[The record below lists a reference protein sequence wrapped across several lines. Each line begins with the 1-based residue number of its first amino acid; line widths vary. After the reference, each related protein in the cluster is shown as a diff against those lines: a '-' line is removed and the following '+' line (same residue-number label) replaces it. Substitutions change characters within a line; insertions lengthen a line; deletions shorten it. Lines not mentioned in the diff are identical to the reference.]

1 MSPKENWNGKNNS
14 IYHRGHRWVQK
25 TQTEANQ
32 MVKSLFVLG
41 SSGDGRFS
49 QSAGVAS
56 PIGTGAP
63 TGQIA
68 LTKATP

>member
-1 MSPKENWNGKNNS
+1 MSPAENWNGKNNS
-14 IYHRGHRWVQK
+14 IYHEHTEEHTE
-25 TQTEANQ
+25 TQTEANHIGQ
-32 MVKSLFVLG
+32 VSVCSRVLG
-41 SSGDGRFS
+41 DERFS

-68 LTKATP
+68 LTNATA